1 MFLDDAEDSRAVG
14 LARKLDVEGPGV
26 QLEQHGEQLCVVHV
40 QAVRRIHVPA
50 RTRVN
55 ADTPSFIL
63 RESLDHCVV
72 EVDEGPQHLLRR
84 IELERQPSL
93 REVDLDDVG
102 SLAEAFPDVGH
113 RLTHEIL
120 EERLLRVTPDSL
132 LRVKE
137 AQSRGGDHRLLDGNL
152 RIPLGPVEV
161 RRSIGLVPER
171 PRGQAWQL
179 TGVAIGE
186 GDGNAVGREVLESLD
201 RVGGEAGLGLLSVA
215 DDGGSGLLESVDGVP
230 DGRVVQLPELLFGA
244 PALIEFPDTAQELR
258 RSRNAA
264 DWLGGY
270 GHGSHSPSGSGSAP
284 RQPRFLARGY
294 LHHGWGRHVRQG
306 TDVVPG
312 KVEHGSLGEE
322 QFELLV

>member
-1 MFLDDAEDSRAVG
+1 MSPPGQVCTPILFLCSSENRSITALLRSMKDLNTCFDGSSLSDS
-14 LARKLDVEGPGV
+14 L
-26 QLEQHGEQLCVVHV
+26 
-40 QAVRRIHVPA
+40 
-50 RTRVN
+50 
-55 ADTPSFIL
+55 PSVK
-63 RESLDHCVV
+63 SLD
-72 EVDEGPQHLLRR
+72 G
-84 IELERQPSL
+84 
-93 REVDLDDVG
+93 
-102 SLAEAFPDVGH
+102 
-113 RLTHEIL
+113 
-120 EERLLRVTPDSL
+120 
-132 LRVKE
+132 
-137 AQSRGGDHRLLDGNL
+137 
-152 RIPLGPVEV
+152 
-161 RRSIGLVPER
+161 
-171 PRGQAWQL
+171 
-179 TGVAIGE
+179 
-186 GDGNAVGREVLESLD
+186 
-201 RVGGEAGLGLLSVA
+201 VGGEAGLGLLSVA

-312 KVEHGSLGEE
+312 KVEHGSLGDE